1 MCAWVDNVCECTVRS
16 CVCHMFHK
24 THESYFFRACLVMR
38 REILVID
45 RQTDGQLQ
53 HMYR

>member
-24 THESYFFRACLVMR
+24 THESYFFRAMFSACAQVN
-38 REILVID
+38 VD
-45 RQTDGQLQ
+45 KVHASKHVCY
-53 HMYR
+53 HM